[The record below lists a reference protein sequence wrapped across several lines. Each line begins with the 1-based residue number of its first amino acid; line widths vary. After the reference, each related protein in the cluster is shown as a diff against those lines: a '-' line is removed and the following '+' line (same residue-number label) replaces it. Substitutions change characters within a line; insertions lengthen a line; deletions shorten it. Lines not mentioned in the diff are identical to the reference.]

1 MSGLLARRTAHASR
15 RVLRGQTAWYNGA
28 TDRLALEIRLASQA
42 RHEATLER
50 EQILKERQELEAQ
63 VKQQEQLEENSES
76 RLFIQQPN
84 RGELLTYRHQEESS
98 DQQAEDSLPPDDLE
112 KYSLLPRE
120 KLRALVSLYH
130 QSSTF
135 ITPETLDQHIEREF
149 ALNPRKPVNMDQAAL
164 KKEVIWKNSIPE
176 MTTTGLHG
184 LLNTGIPSMTTERKS
199 RAKRINQAL
208 WGVDEDNNPDLEAV
222 EEAIERRTGP
232 EAIENR
238 RGI

>member
-50 EQILKERQELEAQ
+50 EQILKERQEQEN
-63 VKQQEQLEENSES
+63 QQEKMEENNETPILVQ
-76 RLFIQQPN
+76 RPN
-84 RGELLTYRHQEESS
+84 RGELLSYRAQEAPSS
-98 DQQAEDSLPPDDLE
+98 EQTEESLPPDNLE
-112 KYSLLPRE
+112 KYTLLPRK

-135 ITPETLDQHIEREF
+135 ITPETLDQHIEKEF
-149 ALNPRKPVNMDQAAL
+149 ALDPRRPVHLDQVTL
-164 KKEVIWKNSIPE
+164 KKEVVWKNLNPE
-176 MTTTGLHG
+176 MTTNGLHS
-184 LLNTGIPSMTTERKS
+184 LLNAGVSSMTMERKS
-199 RAKRINQAL
+199 RAKRVNQAL
-208 WGVDEDNNPDLEAV
+208 WGVDEDDNPDLEAV